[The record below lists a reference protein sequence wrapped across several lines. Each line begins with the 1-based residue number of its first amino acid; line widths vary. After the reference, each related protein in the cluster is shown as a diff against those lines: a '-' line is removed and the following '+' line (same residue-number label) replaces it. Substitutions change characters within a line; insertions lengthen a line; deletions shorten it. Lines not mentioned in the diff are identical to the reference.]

1 MRDMVQNHMFQ
12 LMALVAM
19 EPPAALDAVSIRD
32 EKVKVY
38 QVGPPDP
45 PEPGRRLHRPRAV
58 RRRRSDGQKTEG
70 YLKEKDV
77 AAGLEDGDV
86 RRR

>member
-1 MRDMVQNHMFQ
+1 MVQNHLFQ

-38 QVGPPDP
+38 KSVRPIR
-45 PEPGRRLHRPRAV
+45 PERADEIAV
-58 RRRRSDGQKTEG
+58 RGQYGAGEAAGQK
-70 YLKEKDV
+70 D
-77 AAGLEDGDV
+77 
-86 RRR
+86 RRATSRRKTFRPIRKPKRSSR